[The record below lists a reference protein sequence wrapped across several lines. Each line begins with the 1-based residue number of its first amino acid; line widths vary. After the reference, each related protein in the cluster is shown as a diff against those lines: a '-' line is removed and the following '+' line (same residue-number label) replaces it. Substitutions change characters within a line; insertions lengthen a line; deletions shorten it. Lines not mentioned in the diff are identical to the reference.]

1 MIRAGSHPFGPIFN
15 LSAPARTSLEEE
27 LRLMVYMEKIAPP
40 ERLPGSREPSH
51 ERQPE
56 RAKDLSGERV
66 DASLKKLVTTAVR
79 TIGKVASVTGIHKA
93 PRHRSG

>member
-1 MIRAGSHPFGPIFN
+1 M
-15 LSAPARTSLEEE
+15 
-27 LRLMVYMEKIAPP
+27 MVYMEKIAPP

-51 ERQPE
+51 EGQLE
-56 RAKDLSGERV
+56 RTINLPGETA

-79 TIGKVASVTGIHKA
+79 TIGKVASVTRIHKA